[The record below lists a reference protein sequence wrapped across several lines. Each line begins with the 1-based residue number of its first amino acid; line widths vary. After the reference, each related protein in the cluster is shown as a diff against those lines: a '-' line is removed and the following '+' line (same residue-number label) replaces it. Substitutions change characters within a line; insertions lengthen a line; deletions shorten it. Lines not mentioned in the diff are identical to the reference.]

1 LVQLPESWSAA
12 APLVRACRLG
22 LDLDL
27 DLRDNLQRTL
37 FYTGTYEP
45 GLLNFLHGELR
56 RGDVVVDV
64 GAHIGVHAL
73 TMARR
78 LGQLGGGRLIAFE
91 PAQDSAAKLRAAAAR
106 NRLAVTV
113 VELALGRGPGAIELH
128 ADRYYDAADAG
139 VRSQFGTGDLV
150 QRVTVSGFDAW
161 AEGASLDR
169 LDVVKL
175 DVEGA
180 EPLVIEGMRRS
191 LERLRPRALVVEVKG
206 RVLERSGGTEEE
218 LRALLAACGY
228 RSTGQVFHHNEVFR
242 PAVATRGRGSA
253 RVLDRGDLHRGDRR
267 QRQQPAAQ
275 PADAGGQVGVPDR
288 HDVGQHQ

>member
-1 LVQLPESWSAA
+1 LHPGGLVRLPPTPASVGVTSRPILASSRRGPRDTIGVDVAWRASLAFVELSDGPFQRALWSGIRGLGHLLGPRRGRVLAAAALRVSSRSERGWMRGLYRVARYTSTPTPALVQLPESWSAA

-78 LGQLGGGRLIAFE
+78 LGRLGGGRLIAFE

-106 NRLAVTV
+106 NRL
-113 VELALGRGPGAIELH
+113 
-128 ADRYYDAADAG
+128 
-139 VRSQFGTGDLV
+139 
-150 QRVTVSGFDAW
+150 
-161 AEGASLDR
+161 
-169 LDVVKL
+169 
-175 DVEGA
+175 
-180 EPLVIEGMRRS
+180 
-191 LERLRPRALVVEVKG
+191 
-206 RVLERSGGTEEE
+206 
-218 LRALLAACGY
+218 
-228 RSTGQVFHHNEVFR
+228 
-242 PAVATRGRGSA
+242 AVATRGRGSA

>member
-1 LVQLPESWSAA
+1 VLAAAALRMSSRSERGWMRGLYRVARYTSTPTPSLVQLPESWSAA

-45 GLLNFLHGELR
+45 GLLNFLYGELR

-78 LGQLGGGRLIAFE
+78 LDQLGGGRLIAFE

-113 VELALGRGPGAIELH
+113 VELALGGEPGAIALR
-128 ADRYYDAADAG
+128 ADQRYDAADAG
-139 VRSQFGTGDLV
+139 VRSQFGTGDLI
-150 QRVTVSGFDAW
+150 QRATLSSFDAW
-161 AEGASLDR
+161 AEEANLAR

-206 RVLERSGGTEEE
+206 RVLERSGRTEGE
-218 LRALLAACGY
+218 LRGLLAACGY
-228 RSTGQVFHHNEVFR
+228 RPTGQVFHHNEVFR
-242 PAVATRGRGSA
+242 PAVRTQRS
-253 RVLDRGDLHRGDRR
+253 DR
-267 QRQQPAAQ
+267 
-275 PADAGGQVGVPDR
+275 
-288 HDVGQHQ
+288 